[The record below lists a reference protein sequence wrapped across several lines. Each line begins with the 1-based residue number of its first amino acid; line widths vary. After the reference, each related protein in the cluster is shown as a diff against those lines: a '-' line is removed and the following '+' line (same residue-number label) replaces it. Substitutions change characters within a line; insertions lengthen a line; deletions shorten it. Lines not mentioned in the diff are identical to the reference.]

1 MHQSNP
7 DWGTQIGYQSK
18 MTTSIASFSSIPISP
33 LSLTRSKRTAEIIWS
48 ARKEEIITD
57 SDLREI
63 DLYSFQG
70 HLKQKG
76 KAKFGATFQQWQTDA
91 ANFNIDGHYPVREL
105 WDRARSCW
113 TKILTHESMFVLVV
127 AHNAVNQALVA
138 TAIGLGTE
146 YFRILLQS
154 NCGVTVLD
162 FTPRLET
169 PNSPIAAGS
178 SGGRKTK
185 HVENE
190 YKRGISG
197 WNFNLEDVKA
207 QASLIQDEDII
218 SEKDLGGSSVS
229 SSGLDH
235 EKELQHQLS
244 SEDNDLMQNKPSSLS
259 ADVTLTNALTKFEKS
274 DDDASIAGSNHEHQ
288 VSQNSASCFEDNVK
302 IICLENLAQMSVEET
317 LTARL
322 CKVIRGGEVHQAI
335 SFFQMVVF
343 SQAKERGTRQAF
355 TPEQINEAC
364 YVDINSNKAVFDSLR
379 NNPKVNYDGRCF
391 AYKSKHALKDKNQL
405 LILIRKFPEGIA
417 VIDLKDAYPTVM
429 EDLQA
434 LKAAGQI
441 WLLSNF
447 DSQEDIA
454 YPNDPRVPI
463 KVDDDLKLLFRGIEL
478 PRDMIDIEKDL
489 QKNGMKPATNTAKI

>member
-1 MHQSNP
+1 MAQ
-7 DWGTQIGYQSK
+7 
-18 MTTSIASFSSIPISP
+18 
-33 LSLTRSKRTAEIIWS
+33 RT
-48 ARKEEIITD
+48 
-57 SDLREI
+57 L
-63 DLYSFQG
+63 
-70 HLKQKG
+70 
-76 KAKFGATFQQWQTDA
+76 
-91 ANFNIDGHYPVREL
+91 
-105 WDRARSCW
+105 
-113 TKILTHESMFVLVV
+113 
-127 AHNAVNQALVA
+127 
-138 TAIGLGTE
+138 
-146 YFRILLQS
+146 
-154 NCGVTVLD
+154 
-162 FTPRLET
+162 
-169 PNSPIAAGS
+169 
-178 SGGRKTK
+178 
-185 HVENE
+185 NE

-207 QASLIQDEDII
+207 QASLDEDII

-259 ADVTLTNALTKFEKS
+259 GDVTLTNATKFEKS
-274 DDDASIAGSNHEHQ
+274 DDDASIAGLNHEHQ

-405 LILIRKFPEGIA
+405 LILIRKFPKGIA

-441 WLLSNF
+441 WLLPNF